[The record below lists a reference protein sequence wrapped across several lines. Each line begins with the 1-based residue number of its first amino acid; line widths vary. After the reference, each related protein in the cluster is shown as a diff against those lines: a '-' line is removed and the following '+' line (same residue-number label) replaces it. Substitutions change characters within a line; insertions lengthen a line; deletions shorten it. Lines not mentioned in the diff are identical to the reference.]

1 MTKTKMCPLVQ
12 LSNLIYNFTKVVPS
26 LKEQYLHFH
35 YDIFTDTIS
44 LLEMNG
50 RKPME
55 GDDMS
60 ISFSEEGDLYEITVT
75 GDKSF
80 YSSVGGVLNHIEN
93 WFS

>member
-12 LSNLIYNFTKVVPS
+12 LNNLIYNFTEVVPS
-26 LKEQYLHFH
+26 LKEHCLHFY
-35 YDIFTDTIS
+35 YDIFTNTIS
-44 LLEMNG
+44 LLEING

-80 YSSVGGVLNHIEN
+80 FNTVGEVLNHIEY

>member
-1 MTKTKMCPLVQ
+1 MTKTKMCPLSDVCKII
-12 LSNLIYNFTKVVPS
+12 NLFADS
-26 LKEQYLHFH
+26 LPFLKDQHLHFH
-35 YDIFTDTIS
+35 YDTNMIS
-44 LLEMNG
+44 LIDIDG

-60 ISFSEEGDLYEITVT
+60 IEFSEEGDLYEITVT

-80 YSSVGGVLNHIEN
+80 HSSVGEVLEHIEY